1 MISSDR
7 LNGIRA
13 FVQAVQAE
21 GFSRAAEQLGLSR
34 STVGK
39 AVARLEERLSVRL
52 FQRTTRS
59 LSLTDEGRIF
69 YADCVR
75 ALTALDA
82 AEAHL
87 AARAIAPSGRL
98 RISLPVL
105 FGQQWVMPTLLTLA
119 DNYSALEIEVLF
131 SNQRVDFAESGI
143 DLAVRIGETG
153 DAAGL
158 VARKL
163 GEQQQVLCGSREYF
177 ASYGY
182 PQHWHELAGHRTI
195 SKLQNGHLEAW
206 QLWDSQGQIQ
216 WVMPASR
223 LRFDN
228 IAAVAAATLAG
239 QGVAL
244 LPRWLVG
251 EALRSGQLLEIL
263 PGSTG
268 PGLPIHAVWLKGGV
282 MPARLRVA
290 IDALVEAFVPQAPWQ

>member
-1 MISSDR
+1 MISSER

-13 FVQAVQAE
+13 FVQAVDAG

-75 ALTALDA
+75 ALAALDA
-82 AEAHL
+82 ATTQL
-87 AARAIAPSGRL
+87 AARAVAPSGRL

-105 FGQQWVMPTLLTLA
+105 FGQQWVTPVLLTLA
-119 DNYSALEIEVLF
+119 DKYPALEIEALF
-131 SNQRVDFAESGI
+131 SNQRVDFAEAGI

-153 DAAGL
+153 DAIGL
-158 VARKL
+158 TARKL
-163 GEQQQVLCGSREYF
+163 GEQQQVLCGSTAYF
-177 ASYGY
+177 TAYGY
-182 PQHWHELAGHRTI
+182 PQDWQELTEHRTI
-195 SKLQNGHLEAW
+195 GQLQNGHNEPW
-206 QLWDSQGQIQ
+206 RLWDNHGQVH
-216 WVMPASR
+216 WMSPVSR

-228 IAAVAAATLAG
+228 LAAVATAALAG

-251 EALRSGQLLEIL
+251 DALRSGQLQEIL

-268 PGLPIHAVWLKGGV
+268 PGLPINVVWLKGGV

-290 IDALVEAFVPQAPWQ
+290 IDALVGAFTPHSPW